1 MAKRS
6 RVVEEEE
13 LSFADILGRI
23 SKERGISINILV
35 DAIEAALV
43 SAYKKSIERPNLA
56 DGQIRRNAANCR
68 ARASLDLETGRAG
81 SGCPK
86 PYLKPWRTA

>member
-56 DGQIRRNAANCR
+56 DGQIRRNAANCVSR
-68 ARASLDLETGRAG
+68 SSFVA
-81 SGCPK
+81 
-86 PYLKPWRTA
+86 